1 MEFSSQTGE
10 EDSFDVG
17 TSFGQLLKEFDTRI
31 TMTESNSRVPR
42 RGESIAFELF
52 GILIGQSLSH
62 GDPGY
67 HIFKDWVYEV
77 INGKDD
83 LLPFLAKSSIPL
95 PAGSSEA
102 VEFLNKLDEV
112 ETQD

>member
-1 MEFSSQTGE
+1 
-10 EDSFDVG
+10 
-17 TSFGQLLKEFDTRI
+17 
-31 TMTESNSRVPR
+31 MTESNSRVPR

-67 HIFKDWVYEV
+67 YIFKDWVYEV

>member
-67 HIFKDWVYEV
+67 YIFKDWVYEV